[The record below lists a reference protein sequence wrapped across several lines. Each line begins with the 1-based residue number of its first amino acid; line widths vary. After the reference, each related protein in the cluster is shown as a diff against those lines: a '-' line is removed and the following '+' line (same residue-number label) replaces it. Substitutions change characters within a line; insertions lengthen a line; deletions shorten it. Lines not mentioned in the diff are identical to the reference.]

1 MLKLQYSG
9 HLMQRAN
16 LLEDPDA
23 GKDWWQKEK
32 RTAKDKMAREH
43 HQLNGH
49 EFEQILGD
57 SERQRMQSWCDAVH
71 EVTKSQTMA

>member
-23 GKDWWQKEK
+23 GKDWRQKDK
-32 RTAKDKMAREH
+32 RAAKDKMAR
-43 HQLNGH
+43 
-49 EFEQILGD
+49 
-57 SERQRMQSWCDAVH
+57 
-71 EVTKSQTMA
+71 